1 MIRKKIRKPMLLAG
15 MLLGLATLAASGA
28 KPGTLPTAEQVDL
41 ARYQGTW
48 YEIARLPL
56 FFENK
61 CVAGVTANYTLL
73 PDGKMAVVNRCTKAD
88 GKVNVS
94 KGTITLAD
102 KAGPPSRLK
111 VTFFWPLS
119 GDYWILDLDP
129 EYRWAV
135 VGTPDRENL
144 WILSRTSH
152 IDPSIV
158 DRLLASAK
166 AEGFNTSKMIY
177 TKYDK

>member
-1 MIRKKIRKPMLLAG
+1 MRLAG
-15 MLLGLATLAASGA
+15 VLLSLTAAGA
-28 KPGTLPTAEQVDL
+28 SAPKPGTLPTAEHVDL

-48 YEIARLPL
+48 FEIARLPL

-73 PDGKMAVVNRCTKAD
+73 PDGKIDVVNRCTKAD

-94 KGTITLAD
+94 KGTIALAD
-102 KAGPPSRLK
+102 KAGPPSKLK

-129 EYRWAV
+129 DYRWAV

-144 WILSRTSH
+144 WILSRSPR

-158 DRLLASAK
+158 DRILTEAK
-166 AEGFNTSKMIY
+166 SEGFNTAKMIY
-177 TKYDK
+177 TKYGK